1 MKSMAG
7 SARGA
12 FGGFAALLGVA
23 RAAPL
28 SLLALSALGCDTGGL
43 LVATGTNIDKPE
55 LVGHSSTE
63 IVSGGT
69 VASNGK
75 YKVVYT
81 LGQPSPMQGVATS
94 PDHRVNGGLVGAVQ
108 DK

>member
-1 MKSMAG
+1 MKSMAV
-7 SARGA
+7 SARVS
-12 FGGFAALLGVA
+12 FGGLAALFG
-23 RAAPL
+23 AAL
-28 SLLALSALGCDTGGL
+28 SALSALGCDTGGL
-43 LVATGTNIDKPE
+43 LVARGTDIEKPSF
-55 LVGHSSTE
+55 VGHSSTE

-75 YKVVYT
+75 YKVVYV
-81 LGQPSPMQGVATS
+81 LGQPSPIQGVATS